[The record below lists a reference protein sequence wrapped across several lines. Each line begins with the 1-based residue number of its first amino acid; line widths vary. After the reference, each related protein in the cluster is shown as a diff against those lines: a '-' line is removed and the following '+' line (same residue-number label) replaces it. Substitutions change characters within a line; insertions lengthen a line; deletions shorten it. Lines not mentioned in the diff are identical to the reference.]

1 VSSDEIELLKQKG
14 HQVEVVEEF
23 DGLMGHTQTI
33 QIDEQNFL
41 KGGVDPRGDG
51 AAIGF

>member
-1 VSSDEIELLKQKG
+1 LLKQKG
-14 HQVEVVEEF
+14 HQEEVVEAF
-23 DGLMGHTQTI
+23 DGLMGHAQAI

-51 AAIGF
+51 VAIGS